1 MKAVFEYSHLGGAEI
16 LRERYP
22 EIDVAINEAIEAIG
36 DDFRTKMSRE
46 KSKLGQMLYNPGAM
60 NRAFER
66 EFTARGFAETK
77 RSFDVDV
84 PGWRNLGR
92 GWKQIDFAR
101 DRVLVEV
108 QLGKYFAMFYD
119 MAKLEYFYRQDLAD
133 VGVEIVPSY
142 ALQAEMSSG
151 VGRGE
156 MLIVDIIGLQRQFPT
171 FPVKVILIEP
181 ETMTSN
187 R

>member
-22 EIDVAINEAIEAIG
+22 EIDAAIDESIVAIG
-36 DDFRTKMSRE
+36 DNFRTKVSRE
-46 KSKLGQMLYNPGAM
+46 KNRYGQLLYDPGSM
-60 NRAFER
+60 NRAFKR
-66 EFTARGFAETK
+66 EFTQRGFAEIK

-84 PGWRNLGR
+84 PGWKNLGR
-92 GWKQIDFAR
+92 GWKQIDFSR

-108 QLGKYFAMFYD
+108 QFGKYFAMFYD

-133 VGVEIVPSY
+133 VGVEIVPSH
-142 ALQAEMSSG
+142 ALQSEMSTG
-151 VGRGE
+151 VSRGE

-181 ETMTSN
+181 ETF
-187 R
+187 

>member
-1 MKAVFEYSHLGGAEI
+1 MKTVFEYSHLGGAEI
-16 LRERYP
+16 LSERYP
-22 EIDVAINEAIEAIG
+22 EIDLAIDEAIDAIG
-36 DDFRTKMSRE
+36 DDFRTKLSRE
-46 KSKLGQMLYNPGAM
+46 KGRRFGQMLYNPGAM

-66 EFTARGFAETK
+66 EFTDRGFAETK

-84 PGWRNLGR
+84 PGWKNLGR
-92 GWKQIDFAR
+92 GWKQVDFSR

-119 MAKLEYFYRQDLAD
+119 MAKLEYFYRQNLAD
-133 VGVEIVPSY
+133 VGVEIVPSH
-142 ALQAEMSSG
+142 ALQSEMSTG

-156 MLIVDIIGLQRQFPT
+156 MLIVDILGLQRQFPT

-181 ETMTSN
+181 EVFS
-187 R
+187 

>member
-1 MKAVFEYSHLGGAEI
+1 MRSVFEYSHLGGAEI
-16 LRERYP
+16 LQIHYP
-22 EIDVAINEAIEAIG
+22 AIDTAINEAIGAIG
-36 DDFRTKMSRE
+36 DDFRTKQSRE
-46 KSKLGQMLYNPGAM
+46 KTRYGDMLYDPAAM
-60 NRAFER
+60 NSAFKR
-66 EFTARGFAETK
+66 EFTARGFSELK
-77 RSFDVDV
+77 RSFDIDV
-84 PGWRNLGR
+84 PGWKNLGR
-92 GWKQIDFAR
+92 GRKEIDFSR

-156 MLIVDIIGLQRQFPT
+156 MLIVDILGLQRQFPT

-181 ETMTSN
+181 EDF

>member
-1 MKAVFEYSHLGGAEI
+1 MKTVFEYSHLGGAEI
-16 LRERYP
+16 LRGRYGA
-22 EIDVAINEAIEAIG
+22 IDAAIDEAIG
-36 DDFRTKMSRE
+36 AVGNDFRTKLSRE
-46 KSKLGQMLYNPGAM
+46 KGRRFGTMLYDPKGM

-66 EFTARGFAETK
+66 EFTARGFTEIK

-84 PGWRNLGR
+84 PGWKHLGR

-108 QLGKYFAMFYD
+108 QFGKYFAMFYD
-119 MAKLEYFYRQDLAD
+119 MAKLEYFYRHDMAD
-133 VGVEIVPSY
+133 VGVEIVPSH

-151 VGRGE
+151 VSRGE

-171 FPVKVILIEP
+171 FPVKIILIEP
-181 ETMTSN
+181 EDLSP
-187 R
+187 